1 MIYPIKRVLNRS
13 IPLLRVFIAAS
24 VWLVFAA
31 AHAEGPKLPLEEIR
45 NVLESEWIVS
55 AEPEWGGVGDESGLR
70 TLLRSADPFAD
81 WSQPTEDDRGTDAG
95 HALAGIGAELGVD
108 AGRVYLLP
116 RQVGPLAR
124 LGFSERL
131 ELLAIDGHAVVAADT
146 VEGIGRLLRGV
157 PETPVSLILASP
169 ASGERWETRIFRE
182 SLRPLDVEVWHA
194 GPVSILRILEF
205 NSRRTRSAL
214 LATVDLLGHSTRVG
228 VLDLRGASGG
238 DLHEALDAA
247 DALLPEGLELLQM
260 RTRYGEEQMAV
271 SSVPELASPPLV
283 LLVGP
288 DTASAAEIFAGV
300 LQFHGRALLVGQR
313 TRGKCSSQ
321 VVRRLSDGSH
331 LRFTNLELS
340 FPDGSSCS
348 EAGLTPD
355 KKWLAPDGVM
365 TDDLIAA
372 VEHMVQGLED
382 ILPNA
387 GAAIAEDH
395 RGHLG
400 LQDPNSLR
408 VLRAWGLLPAR
419 YDRLA
424 LELHAMGTNLFDA
437 TPRLVRDMLREARC
451 DPVSPLKP
459 YEAALSDLYD
469 FLDAGGWYRS
479 GSD

>member
-1 MIYPIKRVLNRS
+1 MVYPIKRAFNRS
-13 IPLLRVFIAAS
+13 IPLLLVLVAAP

-45 NVLESEWIVS
+45 NMLESEWIVS
-55 AEPEWGGVGDESGLR
+55 AEPDWDGVGDVAGLR
-70 TLLRSADPFAD
+70 TVLRSADPFAD
-81 WSQPTEDDRGTDAG
+81 WSQPIEHDRGADSG
-95 HALAGIGAELGVD
+95 HAVAGIGAELSID
-108 AGRVYLLP
+108 AGRAFLFP
-116 RQVGPLAR
+116 RQAGPLAR

-131 ELLAIDGHAVVAADT
+131 ELLAIDGHDVAAADN
-146 VEGIGRLLRGV
+146 VESIGRLLRGV
-157 PETPVSLILASP
+157 PETPVSLTLASP
-169 ASGERWETRIFRE
+169 AFGERWETRIFRE
-182 SLRPLDVEVWHA
+182 PVRPLDVEVWHA
-194 GPVSILRILEF
+194 GPVSILRIVEF

-228 VLDLRGASGG
+228 VLDLRSASGG

-247 DALLPEGLELLQM
+247 DALLPEGLDLLRM
-260 RTRYGEEQMAV
+260 RTRCGKEQTAV
-271 SSVPELASPPLV
+271 SSVPGLASPQLV

-340 FPDGSSCS
+340 FPDSSSCS
-348 EAGLTPD
+348 DAGLTPD

-365 TDDLIAA
+365 SADLIAA

-387 GAAIAEDH
+387 GDAIVEH
-395 RGHLG
+395 YRGDLG

-424 LELHAMGTNLFDA
+424 LDLHAMGTNLFDA
-437 TPRLVRDMLREARC
+437 TPRIVRDILQEARS
-451 DPVSPLKP
+451 DPASPLKP
-459 YEAALSDLYD
+459 HEAALSDLYD
-469 FLDAGGWYRS
+469 FLDAGGWYR
-479 GSD
+479 GGPD